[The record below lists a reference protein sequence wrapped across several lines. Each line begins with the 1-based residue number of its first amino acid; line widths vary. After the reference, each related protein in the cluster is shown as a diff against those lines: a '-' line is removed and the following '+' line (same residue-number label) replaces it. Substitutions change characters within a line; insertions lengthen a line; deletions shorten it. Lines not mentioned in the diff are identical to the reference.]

1 MDSGISIIIGL
12 YDANTDTNKIKNT
25 IESALNQKKEL
36 LSEILI
42 CADVVS
48 EKVKSLLSEYEK
60 KEKVKVLY
68 TSERRGRGGALNIGL
83 IKSFGGETKENDWI
97 CF

>member
-68 TSERRGRGGALNIGL
+68 TSERRGRGGAFNRD
-83 IKSFGGETKENDWI
+83 IKPSQLVPVKTTGFA
-97 CF
+97 F